1 MTAIGYASATE
12 VTEQTHTGD
21 TTWTDALEIADA
33 DIVDSAEYLLIVTAQ
48 INGNDA
54 NETFGFRV
62 VIGTTPTLLAGSNA
76 IIEPY
81 NGSTRPN
88 YMYVKK
94 FTASA
99 SAGENIIK
107 FQIQTISNTAKI
119 VKADTIVMVAINLDT
134 LDAADWFYG
143 EDDDTGTPIAH
154 TTSFVDFATTGEFT
168 PANTNDDWLV
178 LFCTNTAVNVT
189 ASSYE
194 CRLRLDGTTAS
205 PTDDAPLFNEEGE
218 DTSEQRVLG
227 LSRVHTLSA
236 AAHQFWVQSRD
247 DSGGGGSFDHRFS
260 AVFALRLNAFQDHA
274 FVWTEAELTLTTDN
288 VYEEIA
294 AIAPNI
300 SPVTSDVIVI
310 GSAVSDCDA
319 VAKEARIQAT
329 VGGTV
334 TPTGR
339 DKIDS
344 KGYDATDE
352 NPLFTMF
359 VLTSQSGAL
368 DLDLD
373 GQVSSVSDSQIED
386 RSFVAFSTELAAV
399 AGGTILPQMMQHDH
413 LEGRA
418 AA

>member
-1 MTAIGYASATE
+1 MAAIGYASATE

-21 TTWTDALEIADA
+21 TDWTDALEIADA
-33 DIVDSAEYLLIVTAQ
+33 AITDSAEYLLIVTAQ

-54 NETFGFRV
+54 NEQFGFRV
-62 VIGTTPTLLAGSNA
+62 VIGTTPTLMTGSNA
-76 IIEPY
+76 VIEPY

-119 VKADTIVMVAINLDT
+119 VKADTIVMVALNLDG

-143 EDDDTGTPIAH
+143 EDDDTGAPTAH
-154 TTSFVDFATTGEFT
+154 TTSFADFATTGAFT

-178 LFCTNTAVNVT
+178 LFGANIAVNVT
-189 ASSYE
+189 NSSFEY
-194 CRLRLDGTTAS
+194 RLRLDGSTAT
-205 PTDDAPLFNEEGE
+205 PADDAPLFNEEGE
-218 DTSEQRVLG
+218 NAAEQRVLG

-236 AAHQFWVQSRD
+236 AAHQFWVQGRD

-260 AVFALRLNAFQDHA
+260 SVFALRLNAFQDHA
-274 FVWTEAELTLTTDN
+274 FVWTEAELTLSVDAT
-288 VYEEIA
+288 YEEIA

-300 SPVTSDVIVI
+300 GPVTSDVIVI
-310 GSAVSDCDA
+310 GSAVCDVGV
-319 VAKEARIQAT
+319 VAREARIQAT

-352 NPLFTMF
+352 NSLFTMF

-373 GQVSSVSDSQIED
+373 GQVSVVADAKIED
-386 RSFVAFSTELAAV
+386 RSFAAFSTELAAV
-399 AGGTILPQMMQHDH
+399 AGGFAHSQAVLI
-413 LEGRA
+413 G
-418 AA
+418 